1 MINSWLKS
9 VLPIAGLFSCRMLGL
24 FLLIPV
30 FTIYAGELVNA
41 TPGLIGIALGAYG
54 LGQCLWQLPMG
65 LLSDHY
71 GRKPILIFGLLLL
84 GLGSLVGALANSI
97 ETVIIARVLQGSG
110 AIGSVL
116 MALLADLTTVQSR
129 TKGMAVIGGTIGL
142 SFAFAMVISPVI
154 ASNFGLSGI
163 FYSTLLLSLVGLLLL
178 ECVPAPPVIVSNL
191 PLNWRTLYFER
202 LRISFMDRRLQKMN
216 LGIFFQHWILTATF
230 YVLPLVLQQQVVL
243 GHLQHISWFYL
254 GVLLIAF
261 VIMVPLIIIGEKRGY
276 VRGILLLSVGL
287 TACTQFFLAY
297 SYQYWVWLC
306 LFMVAYF
313 AVFNVLEA
321 LLPSLI
327 SKQAQHTNKGTAMGI
342 YSTFQFL
349 GIFVGGILAGAVFS
363 RAGYQ
368 AVFYLNSIVA
378 LVWLISVRRVD
389 LSLPN

>member
-216 LGIFFQHWILTATF
+216 LGIFFQR
-230 YVLPLVLQQQVVL
+230 
-243 GHLQHISWFYL
+243 S
-254 GVLLIAF
+254 
-261 VIMVPLIIIGEKRGY
+261 E
-276 VRGILLLSVGL
+276 
-287 TACTQFFLAY
+287 
-297 SYQYWVWLC
+297 
-306 LFMVAYF
+306 
-313 AVFNVLEA
+313 E
-321 LLPSLI
+321 
-327 SKQAQHTNKGTAMGI
+327 
-342 YSTFQFL
+342 
-349 GIFVGGILAGAVFS
+349 
-363 RAGYQ
+363 
-368 AVFYLNSIVA
+368 
-378 LVWLISVRRVD
+378 RRVGKECR
-389 LSLPN
+389 SRWS